1 MASTYGIDG
10 YCRDL
15 TRLLGPDT
23 PGEKAVEIVRE
34 RCASLL
40 RRGLEL
46 EDDFRVVVP
55 GQYSRNLVYRD
66 PRGLFVV
73 LALLWKPETA
83 SAVHDH
89 ASWGVMGTFE
99 SAMEITNYDRV
110 DDGSTPGMADLRVRE
125 VLPSTEGNVEV
136 VLPPRVDIHRMA
148 NPTKR
153 QTITLH
159 TYGREVGACNVYDPE
174 SGKVGTVS
182 LRYANRPGEI
192 PGVER
197 MA

>member
-1 MASTYGIDG
+1 MPAAYGIDG

-15 TRLLGPDT
+15 TRLLQPDT
-23 PGEKAVEIVRE
+23 PGEKAVEIVRD
-34 RCASLL
+34 RCRTLL
-40 RRGLEL
+40 KRGLDLKDE
-46 EDDFRVVVP
+46 FRVVVP

-66 PRGLFVV
+66 PRGLFVI

-99 SAMEITNYDRV
+99 SAIEITNYDRV
-110 DDGSTPGMADLRVRE
+110 DDGSTPGMAQVRERE
-125 VLPSTEGNVEV
+125 VLPSGEGNVEV
-136 VLPPRVDIHRMA
+136 VIPPRVDIHRMA

-153 QTITLH
+153 QTVTLH
-159 TYGREVGACNVYDPE
+159 TYGREIGACNVYDPQTCR
-174 SGKVGTVS
+174 VGTLG

-197 MA
+197 IA

>member
-1 MASTYGIDG
+1 MSSTYGIDG

-15 TRLLGPDT
+15 TRLLEPDT

-125 VLPSTEGNVEV
+125 VLPTTEGNVEV
-136 VLPPRVDIHRMA
+136 VIPPRVDIHRMA

-159 TYGREVGACNVYDPE
+159 TYGREVGACNVYDPQ